1 MPRNWEQKYG
11 QYTEVDD
18 LASILFNRLN
28 DTKGEIKVQLPCKVV
43 EVNNGGNEVSV
54 QILDY
59 TSDQEGNL
67 VEYPI
72 IPNVP
77 IRQPMD
83 SGKAYIRLPIQKGDT
98 GTIEFFDSDVSDV
111 VATGV
116 YSYTEE
122 EDWHSLNYGLFTNGF
137 LPDNKLFSFDV
148 NSKIIIGTKSK
159 QFIFKVNENDELVV
173 KAPKAVM
180 EIPQIEVNA
189 TKTKVTSDIE
199 IEGDITHNGNI
210 TQTGNL
216 TQTGNIVSSGTVTAV
231 DCISSGKSGASHTHK
246 DAEGRNTTSPQ

>member
-11 QYTEVDD
+11 QFTDTDD
-18 LASILFNRLN
+18 LSSLLFNRLN

-43 EVNNGGNEVSV
+43 SVNNSGNEVSI

-59 TSDQEGNL
+59 TSDQQGNL

-83 SGKAYIRLPIQKGDT
+83 SGKAFIRLPIQVGDT

-111 VATGV
+111 LATGV

-122 EDWHSLNYGLFTNGF
+122 EDWHSINYGLFTNGF
-137 LPDNKLFSFDV
+137 LPDNKLFTFDT
-148 NSKIIIGTKSK
+148 NSKIIIGTKDG
-159 QFIFKVNENDELVV
+159 QFTFKVGAGNELTIS
-173 KAPKAVM
+173 APSVS
-180 EIPQIEVNA
+180 I
-189 TKTKVTSDIE
+189 TSDV
-199 IEGDITHNGNI
+199 TVNGNLNVS
-210 TQTGNL
+210 GN
-216 TQTGNIVSSGTVTAV
+216 VTAS
-231 DCISSGKSGASHTHK
+231 DCISSGKSGSSHTHT
-246 DAEGRNTTSPQ
+246 DSQGGSTSAPN

>member
-72 IPNVP
+72 IPP
-77 IRQPMD
+77 
-83 SGKAYIRLPIQKGDT
+83 
-98 GTIEFFDSDVSDV
+98 E
-111 VATGV
+111 
-116 YSYTEE
+116 
-122 EDWHSLNYGLFTNGF
+122 
-137 LPDNKLFSFDV
+137 
-148 NSKIIIGTKSK
+148 
-159 QFIFKVNENDELVV
+159 
-173 KAPKAVM
+173 
-180 EIPQIEVNA
+180 
-189 TKTKVTSDIE
+189 
-199 IEGDITHNGNI
+199 
-210 TQTGNL
+210 
-216 TQTGNIVSSGTVTAV
+216 
-231 DCISSGKSGASHTHK
+231 HT
-246 DAEGRNTTSPQ
+246 

>member
-43 EVNNGGNEVSV
+43 EVNNNGNEVSV

-148 NSKIIIGTKSK
+148 NSKIIIGTKS
-159 QFIFKVNENDELVV
+159 
-173 KAPKAVM
+173 
-180 EIPQIEVNA
+180 
-189 TKTKVTSDIE
+189 
-199 IEGDITHNGNI
+199 
-210 TQTGNL
+210 
-216 TQTGNIVSSGTVTAV
+216 
-231 DCISSGKSGASHTHK
+231 
-246 DAEGRNTTSPQ
+246 

>member
-1 MPRNWEQKYG
+1 MPRSWEQKYG
-11 QYTEVDD
+11 QYTNFDD
-18 LASILFNRLN
+18 LPSILFNRLN
-28 DTKGEIKVQLPCKVV
+28 DTKEEIKVQLPCKVV

-59 TSDQEGNL
+59 TSDQQGNL

-111 VATGV
+111 VTTGI

-122 EDWHSLNYGLFTNGF
+122 EEWHSLNYGLFTNGF

-148 NSKIIIGTKSK
+148 NSKIVIGTKNG
-159 QFIFKVNENDELVV
+159 QFTFKVNENDELIVN
-173 KAPKAVM
+173 APKMIA
-180 EIPQIEVNA
+180 EIPQIEINA
-189 TKTKVTSDIE
+189 TKTKLTSDIE
-199 IEGDITHNGNI
+199 ITGNI

-216 TQTGNIVSSGTVTAV
+216 TQTGNTISSGTVTAT
-231 DCISSGKSGASHTHK
+231 DCISGGKSGASHTHK
-246 DAEGRNTTSPQ
+246 DAEGRDTTPPQ

>member
-43 EVNNGGNEVSV
+43 EVNNSGNEVSV

-122 EDWHSLNYGLFTNGF
+122 EDYIKHIA
-137 LPDNKLFSFDV
+137 FSS
-148 NSKIIIGTKSK
+148 N
-159 QFIFKVNENDELVV
+159 
-173 KAPKAVM
+173 P
-180 EIPQIEVNA
+180 
-189 TKTKVTSDIE
+189 
-199 IEGDITHNGNI
+199 
-210 TQTGNL
+210 
-216 TQTGNIVSSGTVTAV
+216 
-231 DCISSGKSGASHTHK
+231 
-246 DAEGRNTTSPQ
+246 